1 MANKRSRKLRYYLN
15 LQVKKTSSN
24 KGTRFFIILLVNF
37 YRLQQVNAVAAKQL
51 AAVNNIFHSHFII
64 WIT

>member
-37 YRLQQVNAVAAKQL
+37 YRLQQLNAVAAIQL